1 MKPPL
6 TRAERIRSGTIAII
20 ALLVAYEITA
30 RTNESFSYAFVPI
43 EQLWQALVEISVSGE
58 LLDNIVASLVVVLKG
73 LVLGGGAG
81 LVIGGAMAYSKPIAA
96 FVNPLFNAWR
106 PIPTLGMIPLIALW
120 FGNGETSKL
129 VLVSLA
135 AAEPMILNTY
145 EGLRGTD
152 ARYVEGGRALT
163 FSRWQVFRL
172 VQLPAALPSILTGLQ
187 HALGFAWIATIGA
200 ELLFTIGPGLGG
212 VMERAQIAT
221 RMDIVIV
228 CVVAI
233 GLVGLAINIA
243 FTRFSTYV
251 LRWRESQ

>member
-6 TRAERIRSGTIAII
+6 TEAARTRCAVLTLSS
-20 ALLVAYEITA
+20 LLVAYEIA
-30 RTNESFSYAFVPI
+30 AHSSSSASYAFVPL
-43 EQLWQALVEISVSGE
+43 EQLGRAFMEISRSGE
-58 LLDNIVASLVVVLKG
+58 LFDNIAASLYVVIQG
-73 LVLGGGAG
+73 LLLGGGAG
-81 LVIGGAMAYSKPIAA
+81 VLIGGAMAFSKPIAV

-120 FGNGETSKL
+120 FGNGDTSKL
-129 VLVSLA
+129 ILVSLA

-152 ARYVEGGRALT
+152 AKYLEGGRALT
-163 FSRWQVFRL
+163 FSRWQLFRL
-172 VQLPAALPSILTGLQ
+172 VQLPAALPSIFTGLQ

-200 ELLFTIGPGLGG
+200 ELLFTVGPGLGG

-228 CVVAI
+228 SVATI
-233 GLVGLAINIA
+233 GVVGLAINSTV
-243 FTRFSTYV
+243 TRLSAYV
-251 LRWRESQ
+251 LRWRDSQ

>member
-1 MKPPL
+1 MKAPL
-6 TRAERIRSGTIAII
+6 TRGARARSGAIAIGV
-20 ALLVAYEITA
+20 LLIAYEIAANTSNA
-30 RTNESFSYAFVPI
+30 FSYAFVPLEHLGRALI
-43 EQLWQALVEISVSGE
+43 ELIASGE
-58 LLDNIVASLVVVLKG
+58 LFDNIGASLYVVLKG
-73 LVLGGGAG
+73 LLLGGGAG
-81 LVIGGAMAYSKPIAA
+81 VLIGGAMAYSKPIAT

-106 PIPTLGMIPLIALW
+106 PVPTLGMIPLIALW

-145 EGLRGTD
+145 QGLLGAD
-152 ARYVEGGRALT
+152 ERYIEGGRALT

-172 VQLPAALPSILTGLQ
+172 VQWPAALPSMFTGLQ

-221 RMDIVIV
+221 RMDVVIV

-233 GLVGLAINIA
+233 GLVGLAINTA
-243 FTRFSTYV
+243 FTRFSAYV